1 MMTRIPLSLIKPNV
15 SSGEVV
21 AQGQSLAVEQRDA
34 DINEFNGVYDNVSGV
49 LTLNI
54 PGYGKINIS
63 GFPTRFSVGT
73 GMRGEPGREGS
84 PGING
89 VLGGEGLQ
97 GPRGCR
103 GPQGPQGKPGVR
115 GPRGVVG
122 PPGPRGATGPQGIR
136 GQDGRV
142 QIFIQS
148 EDPGPVGAGSL
159 WIRP

>member
-1 MMTRIPLSLIKPNV
+1 MTTKIPLALIKPNLV
-15 SSGEVV
+15 SGGII
-21 AQGQSLAVEQRDA
+21 AQGRSLAVQEQSKE
-34 DINEFNGVYDNVSGV
+34 INEFNGVYDNAGGI

-54 PGYGKINIS
+54 PGYGKINIG

-73 GMRGEPGREGS
+73 GMRGEPGREGT

-89 VLGGEGLQ
+89 VLGGEGIQ

-115 GPRGVVG
+115 GPRGVQG
-122 PPGPRGATGPQGIR
+122 PPGPKGSTGPQGIR

-148 EDPGPVGAGSL
+148 EDPGPVGPGSL